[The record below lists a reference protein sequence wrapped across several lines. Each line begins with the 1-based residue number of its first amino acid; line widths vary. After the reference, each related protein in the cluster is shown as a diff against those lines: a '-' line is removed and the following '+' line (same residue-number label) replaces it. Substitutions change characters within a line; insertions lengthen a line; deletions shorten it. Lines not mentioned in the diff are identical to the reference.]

1 MNTSYNRR
9 NFLKMVGLG
18 VTATILSSCNK
29 TLGWKGGIAGQKKPN
44 FLVILVDDM
53 GFSDTGCYG
62 GDIRTPNL
70 DRLAE
75 NGLRFTNFYNTGRC
89 WPSRASILTGYY
101 PQQIRRDA
109 LPGIGGGARGI
120 RPKWAPLLPKLLQ
133 PLGYRS
139 YHSGK
144 WHVDGKPVE
153 QGFDKSFDYTDSD
166 YHFIPETKMAEIE
179 KPLQSAG
186 SEEGYY
192 ASTAIADNAIRQ
204 LREHAEKYSD
214 KPFFEYVAFTEP
226 HFPVQAPKRDI
237 DRYRDAY
244 LKGWDQVRQE
254 RWKRMKEKGIV
265 NCELSKLDSDIVPGW
280 NLKPEQL
287 QERIGPGEAGFAIPW
302 DTLTEEQKR
311 LQATKMAV
319 HAAMVDRIDQEIG
332 RILDQLKTMKAYDNT
347 VIMFASDN
355 GASAEQMI
363 RGAGHD
369 KSAPL
374 GSAKS
379 FICLGP
385 GFSSAANTPL
395 RLHKSWVHE
404 GGISTPL
411 IVHWPAGV
419 KAQGELRNDLGHL
432 IDIPPT
438 LLELAG
444 GKWPEK
450 WEDQSVPKIPGR
462 SLVPAFVKDGT
473 MNHDYLWWYHCDN
486 RAIRVGNWKLVSKGK
501 EGPWELYDMKTDR
514 CESCNLA
521 DKYPDKVG
529 ELSEK
534 WTQST
539 EEFRKLA
546 LADGGGIP
554 QQRKKKKKSEND

>member
-1 MNTSYNRR
+1 VNESYNRR
-9 NFLKMVGLG
+9 NFLKVVGLG
-18 VTATILSSCNK
+18 VAATILSPCNK
-29 TLGWKGGIAGQKKPN
+29 TLGCKDDIATQKKPN

-53 GFSDTGCYG
+53 GFSDVGCYG
-62 GDIRTPNL
+62 GDIHTPNI
-70 DRLAE
+70 DQLAA

-109 LPGIGGGARGI
+109 LLGIGGGARGV
-120 RPKWAPLLPKLLQ
+120 RPKWAPLLPKLLR

-144 WHVDGKPVE
+144 WHVDGEPIE
-153 QGFDKSFDYTDSD
+153 QGFDLSYHYDDSD
-166 YHFIPETKMAEIE
+166 RHFLPQQMLDKIE
-179 KPLQSAG
+179 KPLG
-186 SEEGYY
+186 PVDPEGYY
-192 ASTAIADNAIRQ
+192 ASTATADHAIRQ
-204 LREHAEKYSD
+204 LREHAAQHSG

-226 HFPVQAPKRDI
+226 HFPVQALQKDI
-237 DRYRDAY
+237 ERYRDTY

-254 RWKRMKEKGIV
+254 RWQRMKEKGIV
-265 NCELSKLDSDIVPGW
+265 NCGLSKLDSDIVPGW
-280 NLKPEQL
+280 NLKPEKL
-287 QERIGPGEAGFAIPW
+287 KEEIGPGEAAFAVPW

-311 LQATKMAV
+311 FQATKMAI

-332 RILDQLKTMKAYDNT
+332 RLIDQLKIMKVYDNT

-363 RGAGHD
+363 RGDRHD
-369 KSAPL
+369 RSAL
-374 GSAKS
+374 SGSAKS

-411 IVHWPAGV
+411 IVHWPAGI
-419 KAQGELRNDLGHL
+419 KAQGELRHVPGHL

-450 WEDQSVPKIPGR
+450 WEDQPVPKIPGL
-462 SLVPAFVKDGT
+462 SLVPAFSKD
-473 MNHDYLWWYHCDN
+473 NSLSHDYLWWYHCDN
-486 RAIRVGNWKLVSKGK
+486 RAIRVGDWKLVSKGK
-501 EGPWELYDMKTDR
+501 EGPWELYDLKTDR

-521 DKYPDKVG
+521 DKYPDKMR

-546 LADGGGIP
+546 LADNGGIP
-554 QQRKKKKKSEND
+554 QRDKKKKKSEND